1 MPRYALL
8 DDATGATL
16 AVATDPSDLF
26 DAEEEDDEIADAIAR
41 ATAGETR
48 VPVGGG
54 AAPLLWIMDWS
65 E

>member
-16 AVATDPSDLF
+16 AVAADPSDLF
-26 DAEEEDDEIADAIAR
+26 DAEEEDDEVADAIAR